1 MKNALLIQVK
11 ERKLEMGTKKK
22 TKRVQTLFF
31 LVMRMRRIQRAYL
44 ISIRK
49 GKEWGDNP

>member
-22 TKRVQTLFF
+22 TKRVHFF
-31 LVMRMRRIQRAYL
+31 F
-44 ISIRK
+44 
-49 GKEWGDNP
+49 

>member
-22 TKRVQTLFF
+22 TKRVQTLIFSSEDEKDSTS
-31 LVMRMRRIQRAYL
+31 LPYYLLLEKGERM
-44 ISIRK
+44 
-49 GKEWGDNP
+49 GG